1 MVLLL
6 GMDRTYQREDLGE
19 YGFAAKVIPE
29 FSEEKK
35 KIFRGCLHHVGTK
48 RFPIKAQ
55 SIIPLD
61 TGFKVGNGETS
72 FKKNSK
78 FSF

>member
-1 MVLLL
+1 MKRDETITRCSYVTL
-6 GMDRTYQREDLGE
+6 GMDRTYQREDLGR
-19 YGFAAKVIPE
+19 YGFGAKIIPE

-55 SIIPLD
+55 SIIPSD
-61 TGFKVGNGETS
+61 NGFKV
-72 FKKNSK
+72 
-78 FSF
+78 

>member
-1 MVLLL
+1 MCIRDR
-6 GMDRTYQREDLGE
+6 DRTYQREDLAD
-19 YGFAAKVIPE
+19 YGFGAKIIPE

-55 SIIPLD
+55 SIIPS
-61 TGFKVGNGETS
+61 ETS
-72 FKKNSK
+72 FVVRV
-78 FSF
+78 FFVYIIYRMRSF

>member
-1 MVLLL
+1 
-6 GMDRTYQREDLGE
+6 MDRTYQREDLSD
-19 YGFAAKVIPE
+19 YGFGAKIIPE

-55 SIIPLD
+55 SIIPS
-61 TGFKVGNGETS
+61 ETS
-72 FKKNSK
+72 FVVS
-78 FSF
+78 SFR

>member
-1 MVLLL
+1 
-6 GMDRTYQREDLGE
+6 MDRTYQREDLAE
-19 YGFAAKVIPE
+19 YGFGAKIIPE

-55 SIIPLD
+55 SIIPS
-61 TGFKVGNGETS
+61 ETS
-72 FKKNSK
+72 FVVSHINQHLAWALDDSLG
-78 FSF
+78 